1 MDFKTTIENC
11 KSNKQVLQA
20 IKKYGY
26 TITRDTSD
34 DLGVFS
40 VWLDDTTRIY
50 ESRRGYVLQKWQK
63 YKLNIV
69 AYPHFLLQVFNT
81 TPYRHK
87 SLYRVFSFIEK

>member
-26 TITRDTSD
+26 TITRDTSN

-40 VWLDDTTRIY
+40 VWLNDTTRIY
-50 ESRRGYVLQKWQK
+50 KSRRGYVLQKWQK
-63 YKLNIV
+63 V
-69 AYPHFLLQVFNT
+69 QVKYSGIPTFFAT
-81 TPYRHK
+81 G
-87 SLYRVFSFIEK
+87 L

>member
-26 TITRDTSD
+26 TITRDTSN

-50 ESRRGYVLQKWQK
+50 KSSRGYVLQKWQK
-63 YKLNIV
+63 VQIKYSGIPTFFATGL
-69 AYPHFLLQVFNT
+69 
-81 TPYRHK
+81 
-87 SLYRVFSFIEK
+87 